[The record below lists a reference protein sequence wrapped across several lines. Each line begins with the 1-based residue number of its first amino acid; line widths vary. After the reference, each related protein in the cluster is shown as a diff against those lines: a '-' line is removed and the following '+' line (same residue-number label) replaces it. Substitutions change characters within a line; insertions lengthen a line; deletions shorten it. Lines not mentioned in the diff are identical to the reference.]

1 MSIVRDYRLDYPFF
15 ENNPNTIF
23 FDNAAT
29 ALKPKCVIDA
39 VTYYYTH
46 LSCNAHRGDYNLSYL
61 VDKEI
66 AETRIDVAKFIG
78 ANDNEIA
85 FVKGTTE
92 AMNIIAN
99 GFASKILNEGDEILI
114 SELEHAS
121 NVLPWFKLAHEKKI
135 KVKYIKLVNNKI
147 TLEEIE
153 KQITDKTK
161 IISLAYV
168 SNVLGYKI
176 DAKEIAKL
184 AHKHNI
190 IFILDGAQSTP
201 HMKVDVKDIDCDFYA
216 FSGHK
221 LGGPTGIGVLY
232 GKEEYL
238 AITDPYN
245 LGGDMNKKFS
255 KDTNYEVYNSVRKF
269 EAGTPNI
276 EGIFGL
282 HAIVKYINSIGF
294 DYIEK
299 KEKELR
305 DRALE
310 GLRKLDNI
318 EIYNDDEDA
327 TTITFNVKNVF
338 AQDAAS
344 LFAKYDICLR
354 AGQHCAKL
362 IDGVLNTYASIRC
375 SFYFYNTIEEVDK
388 FVKVAAKG
396 SDFLDAYF

>member
-1 MSIVRDYRLDYPFF
+1 MNSYRKDYPFF
-15 ENNPNTIF
+15 DNNPNTIF

-29 ALKPKCVIDA
+29 ALKPRCVVDA

-66 AETRIDVAKFIG
+66 AEARKDIASFIG
-78 ANDNEIA
+78 ANDNELA
-85 FVKGTTE
+85 FISGTTE
-92 AMNIIAN
+92 GMNMIAM
-99 GFASKILNEGDEILI
+99 GYVSKIINEGDEILI

-121 NVLPWFKLAHEKKI
+121 NVLPWFKIAKEKKA
-135 KVKYIKLVNNKI
+135 KVKYVKLDNHRI
-147 TLEEIE
+147 TLESVR
-153 KQITDKTK
+153 KSITNKTK
-161 IISLAYV
+161 VISLAYI

-176 DAKEIAKL
+176 PAKEIATL
-184 AHKHNI
+184 AHENNI
-190 IFILDGAQSTP
+190 LFILDGAQSTP
-201 HMKVDVKDIDCDFYA
+201 HIKVDVKDIDCDFYT
-216 FSGHK
+216 FSAHK
-221 LGGPTGIGVLY
+221 LGGPTGIGALY

-238 AITDPYN
+238 AETDPYN
-245 LGGDMNKKFS
+245 LGGGMNKKFN
-255 KDTNYEVYNSVRKF
+255 KEMDYDPYNSVRKF

-276 EGIFGL
+276 EGIFGF
-282 HAIVKYINSIGF
+282 HAIVKYINKIGF
-294 DYIEK
+294 EYIEK
-299 KEKELR
+299 QEKLLR
-305 DRALE
+305 NRALE

-318 EIYNDDEDA
+318 ILYNDDEDA
-327 TTITFNVKNVF
+327 YTIAFNVKDVF

-362 IDGVLNTYASIRC
+362 IDGVMGTYASVRC
-375 SFYFYNTIEEVDK
+375 SLYFYNTIEEIDK

>member
-1 MSIVRDYRLDYPFF
+1 MSDYRKDYPFF
-15 ENNPNTIF
+15 KNNPNTIF

-29 ALKPKCVIDA
+29 ALKPQCVIDA
-39 VTYYYTH
+39 VSYYYSH

-66 AETRIDVAKFIG
+66 ASARKDIATFIG
-78 ANDNEIA
+78 ASDNEIA
-85 FVKGTTE
+85 FVSGTTE
-92 AMNIIAN
+92 GMNVIAS
-99 GFASKILNEGDEILI
+99 GYVSKIINEGDEILI

-121 NVLPWFKLAHEKKI
+121 NVLPWFKLAKEKKAN
-135 KVKYIKLVNNKI
+135 VKYIKLDNGRI
-147 TLEEIE
+147 TLENVS
-153 KQITDKTK
+153 KAITSKTK
-161 IISLAYV
+161 VISLAYI

-176 DAKEIAKL
+176 PAKEIASL
-184 AHKHNI
+184 AHKHQI

-201 HMKVDVKDIDCDFYA
+201 HIKVDVKDIDCDFYT
-216 FSGHK
+216 FSAHK
-221 LGGPTGIGVLY
+221 LGGPTGIGALY

-238 AITDPYN
+238 QETDPYN
-245 LGGDMNKKFS
+245 LGGGMNKKFS
-255 KDTNYEVYNSVRKF
+255 KDMNYDAYNSVRKF

-276 EGIFGL
+276 EGIFGF
-282 HAIVKYINSIGF
+282 HAIIKYINSVGF

-299 KEKELR
+299 QERLLR
-305 DRALE
+305 NRALE
-310 GLRKLDNI
+310 GLRKLDNVI
-318 EIYNDDEDA
+318 LYNDTEDA
-327 TTITFNVKNVF
+327 YTIAFNIKDVF

-362 IDGVLNTYASIRC
+362 IDGVMGTYASIRC
-375 SFYFYNTIEEVDK
+375 SLYFYNTIEEIDK

>member
-1 MSIVRDYRLDYPFF
+1 MKDYRQDYPFF
-15 ENNPNTIF
+15 KHNPNTIF

-29 ALKPKCVIDA
+29 ALKPQCVIDA
-39 VTYYYTH
+39 VTYYYSH

-61 VDKEI
+61 VDQEI
-66 AETRIDVAKFIG
+66 ASARKDIAKFIG
-78 ANDNEIA
+78 AEDNELA
-85 FVKGTTE
+85 FISGTTE
-92 AMNIIAN
+92 GMNMIAN
-99 GFASKILNEGDEILI
+99 GYASKILNEGDEILI

-121 NVLPWFKLAHEKKI
+121 NILPWFKIAKEKKA
-135 KVKYIKLVNNKI
+135 KVKYIKLYDNRI
-147 TLEEIE
+147 TLEGVKESM
-153 KQITDKTK
+153 TSKTK

-176 DAKEIAKL
+176 PAKEIGEL
-184 AHKHNI
+184 AHKNNI
-190 IFILDGAQSTP
+190 LYVLDGAQATP
-201 HMKVDVKDIDCDFYA
+201 HIRINVKDLDCDFYT
-216 FSGHK
+216 FSAHK
-221 LGGPTGIGVLY
+221 LGGPTGIGALY

-238 AITDPYN
+238 AEMDPYN
-245 LGGDMNKKFS
+245 LGGGMNKKFDKTMS
-255 KDTNYEVYNSVRKF
+255 YDVYNSVRKF

-276 EGIFGL
+276 EGIFGF
-282 HAIVKYINSIGF
+282 HAIVKYINQIGY

-305 DRALE
+305 KRALD

-318 EIYNDDEDA
+318 VLFNDCEDA
-327 TTITFNVKNVF
+327 YTIAFNVKNVF

-362 IDGVLNTYASIRC
+362 IDGVIGDYASIRC
-375 SFYFYNTIEEVDK
+375 SMYFYNTVEEVDK